1 MTENVHASED
11 STVSELLASYADGG
25 FGGSFSVVEGA
36 SLECHACEARF
47 PAAEAEMSSLRRMEG
62 ASDPAD
68 MVAVVALACPRC
80 GTAGTAVLGFGPAAS
95 PEDGDVLGALRDRR
109 GDDAAPG
116 NSAPGEVAGDDG
128 PG

>member
-1 MTENVHASED
+1 MVAVAISES
-11 STVSELLASYADGG
+11 STVTELLDAYSEGG
-25 FGGSFSVVEGA
+25 FSGSFTVVEGA
-36 SLECHACEARF
+36 ALECHACEARF

-109 GDDAAPG
+109 DDAAAPG

-128 PG
+128 PV

>member
-1 MTENVHASED
+1 MTDAHASES
-11 STVSELLASYADGG
+11 STVTELLDAYSQGG
-25 FGGSFSVVEGA
+25 FSGSFTVVEGA
-36 SLECHACEARF
+36 ALECHACEARF

-80 GTAGTAVLGFGPAAS
+80 GTAGTVVLGFGPAAS

-109 GDDAAPG
+109 DDDAAPG

-128 PG
+128 PA